1 MIGHGWQLIEAAPR
15 GEATPTLF
23 AVADTDSPWRTVQ
36 SAEYSES
43 AGAPPA
49 RRGTVS
55 APGRAIERAR
65 AAFRAMAPGAGGA
78 ERAPAGQPPPRWP
91 ARDAR

>member
-1 MIGHGWQLIEAAPR
+1 LIGHGWQLIDAAPR

-23 AVADTDSPWRTVQ
+23 AVADTDAPWRTVG
-36 SAEYSES
+36 SADDGES

-49 RRGTVS
+49 RRGTVT
-55 APGRAIERAR
+55 ARGRAVERVR
-65 AAFRAMAPGAGGA
+65 AAFRAMAAQAGGA
-78 ERAPAGQPPPRWP
+78 KSGPAGQPPPRWP

>member
-23 AVADTDSPWRTVQ
+23 AVADTDAPWRTVQ
-36 SAEYSES
+36 SAEYGES
-43 AGAPPA
+43 VGQPPA
-49 RRGTVS
+49 RRGTVT
-55 APGRAIERAR
+55 APGRAVERVR
-65 AAFRAMAPGAGGA
+65 AAFRAMAARAGGA
-78 ERAPAGQPPPRWP
+78 QSGAAGQPPPRWP